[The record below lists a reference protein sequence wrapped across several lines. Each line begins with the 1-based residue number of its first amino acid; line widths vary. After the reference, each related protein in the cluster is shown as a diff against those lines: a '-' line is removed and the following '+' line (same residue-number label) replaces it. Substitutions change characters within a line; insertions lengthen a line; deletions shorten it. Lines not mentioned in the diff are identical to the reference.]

1 MLLKKEVSFLHGNIL
16 TKEMLD
22 ETYAYPRNFVEL
34 KYNDYSDGII
44 TGLDFVEKDGT
55 MYLTKGFVKFKGEYY
70 FLLENINLTNYF
82 LDMKKNSK
90 RQSTTY
96 YLYLK
101 RSEPIKAG
109 SIIVRN
115 LDLYVSEENKQDEFF
130 SLCRFFGNESN
141 MNLPRLNG
149 SGEQKPF
156 YDLIDNNL
164 YVNLIDTLYAMPG
177 KATYHPFLFKA
188 VAEYLEQKP
197 NKSILDNVI
206 LMQIQNMKVL
216 SIDAMKTYINAVG
229 CDDEKSTNRKGLFD
243 SFIKCLK
250 KKEEQKTFLEKNK
263 ENEHFKSR
271 GHNGPKGMLL

>member
-229 CDDEKSTNRKGLFD
+229 CDDEKSTNRKGLFY

>member
-1 MLLKKEVSFLHGNIL
+1 MLVKKDVSFLHGNIL
-16 TKEMLD
+16 TKEMLN

-34 KYNDYSDGII
+34 KYSDYSDGIVA
-44 TGLDFVEKDGT
+44 GLDFIEHNGI

-90 RQSTTY
+90 QQSTTY

-115 LDLYVSEENKQDEFF
+115 LDLYVSEESKQDEFF

-141 MNLPRLNG
+141 MNLPQLNG

-216 SIDAMKTYINAVG
+216 SIDAMKTYIYAVG
-229 CDDEKSTNRKGLFD
+229 CNDEKAGDRKEFFNLFV
-243 SFIKCLK
+243 KCLK
-250 KKEEQKTFLEKNK
+250 KKEEPKIFLEKNK
-263 ENEHFKSR
+263 ENEHLKSR
-271 GHNGPKGMLL
+271 RHNGPKGMLL